1 MRDWKHEE
9 CGLPPRMGIPS
20 MRDAGSEWEPK
31 STCHEPTT
39 MMIGS
44 MVAGA
49 GSSIMGGIGQQN
61 QLSAQAQS
69 ARYQAQVAENN
80 RLIAEQNARYARQ
93 AGAGNAQAQD
103 FMTRAQLGQAR
114 AAVGASGIDTGYG
127 SPVEVRDSISQLGR
141 LKTLEEIQ
149 KAEQAAY
156 GYRTQG
162 TEFGA
167 QAGLQ
172 RMQAQSAEAAK
183 GPAMLGTILGTAASV
198 GGKWA
203 MYKNPYGGGYGAG
216 SSGSFF

>member
-1 MRDWKHEE
+1 
-9 CGLPPRMGIPS
+9 MGI
-20 MRDAGSEWEPK
+20 E
-31 STCHEPTT
+31 T

-61 QLSAQAQS
+61 QLGAQAAS

-80 RLIAEQNARYARQ
+80 RQIAEQNARYATM

-103 FMTRAQLGQAR
+103 FMTRAQLGQA
-114 AAVGASGIDTGYG
+114 AAAQGASGIDVGQG
-127 SPVEVRDSISQLGR
+127 SPVEVRRSIGQLGR
-141 LKTLEEIQ
+141 LKTLEEVQ
-149 KAEQAAY
+149 KADVTAY

-172 RMQAQSAEAAK
+172 RMQAESAEAAK
-183 GPAMLGTILGTAASV
+183 GPALLGTILGTAASV

-203 MYKNPYGGGYGAG
+203 MYKNPYFG
-216 SSGSFF
+216 SSGGSGGGGWFS

>member
-9 CGLPPRMGIPS
+9 CGFPPQQWHRNL
-20 MRDAGSEWEPK
+20 EWEPK

-61 QLSAQAQS
+61 ALGAQAAS
-69 ARYQAQVAENN
+69 SRYQAQVAENN
-80 RLIAEQNARYARQ
+80 RLIAEQNARYATM

-103 FMTRAQLGQAR
+103 FQTRAQLGTAR
-114 AAVGASGIDTGYG
+114 AAQGASGIDVGSG

-149 KAEQAAY
+149 KADLSAY

-167 QAGLQ
+167 QAGLA
-172 RMQAQSAEAAK
+172 RMQAESAEAAK

-203 MYKNPYGGGYGAG
+203 MYKNPYGGGFGG
-216 SSGSFF
+216 SGSGSFF